1 MVRIVSG
8 SAEEADEQA
17 AAWAV
22 RSAERPLT
30 PEEQQQL
37 DEWLAQS
44 SRNLGAY
51 VRAQAIWTDIDRL
64 SAMDGKP
71 RVEPDA
77 PPAPSRWRRYAVAA
91 SLAVAVLGGGLTY
104 DRLAGRVATARA
116 EVREI
121 ALSDGSSAVLDG
133 GAVLQVR
140 YGGNR
145 RHIVLRRGQAL
156 FDVVHDPSRPF
167 TVTADG
173 VTIRAVGTRFAVGVE
188 GGDVEVTVAEGTVA
202 VAEEGAPPRLIRANQ
217 QFVVAPTGPRRASLD
232 EAEVGR
238 RLAWRSGL
246 LVFSGQSLERAA
258 GEVNRYSSVPVVID
272 DPTLARAEFV
282 GVFRIGDG
290 RAFAQAAAQ
299 AFNGAVV
306 ERDGGLHLMRQPNSP
321 SH

>member
-1 MVRIVSG
+1 LVRIVSG
-8 SAEEADEQA
+8 SAEEADELA

-30 PEEQQQL
+30 PEEQLQL
-37 DEWLAQS
+37 DDWLAQS
-44 SRNLGAY
+44 SRNLGAF
-51 VRAQAIWTDIDRL
+51 VRAQAVWTDIDRV
-64 SAMDGKP
+64 SALVGNA
-71 RVEPDA
+71 RLEPVA

-91 SLAVAVLGGGLTY
+91 SLAVAMISGGLTY
-104 DRLAGRVATARA
+104 DRFVGRVATARA

-121 ALSDGSSAVLDG
+121 ALADGSTAVLDG

-140 YGGNR
+140 YDGDR

-167 TVTADG
+167 TVAADD
-173 VTIRAVGTRFAVGVE
+173 VTVRAVGTRFAVAMDGD
-188 GGDVEVTVAEGTVA
+188 DVEVTVAEGTVA
-202 VAEEGAPPRLIRANQ
+202 VAEPGAAPRLIRRNQ
-217 QFVVAPTGPRRASLD
+217 QFVMATTGPRRASLD

-238 RLAWRSGL
+238 RLAWQRGL

-258 GEVNRYSSVPVVID
+258 GEVNRYSSVPVFID
-272 DPTLARAEFV
+272 DPSLARAEFV

-290 RAFAQAAAQ
+290 RAFASAVAQ
-299 AFNGAVV
+299 AFNGEVV